1 MLTDETKALCDL
13 SVVSGDTV
21 YILLDKP
28 GLTAQ
33 SQHTNSSELQSSQ
46 DSELKG
52 THVLTTS
59 NFGSYLTRQKSTE
72 QNIGEENE
80 VDLLCNALDMMMLD
94 SGFVRKVSHISVL
107 LARIIM
113 ASHRNAANGYSI
125 VQYSMFVTYM

>member
-1 MLTDETKALCDL
+1 MFHFSLDGSELLTDEAKALCDL

-28 GLTAQ
+28 GLTSQ
-33 SQHTNSSELQSSQ
+33 SQHTYSSELQSSQ
-46 DSELKG
+46 LSNDSGLKG

-107 LARIIM
+107 FARI
-113 ASHRNAANGYSI
+113 
-125 VQYSMFVTYM
+125 